1 MAEMPDALIRFRLDY
16 APLMLRYLTRQD
28 EAGLQAA
35 YELGRE
41 AMRDSVGLLD
51 VVRVHNEL
59 FLDVLS
65 TARDATEGDDLARA
79 SATLLIDLI
88 ASFEM
93 SQRGFM
99 DTRRTRQGPTEQP
112 EPP

>member
-1 MAEMPDALIRFRLDY
+1 MPDALSRFRLDY
-16 APLMLRYLTRQD
+16 APLMLRYLAQQD
-28 EAGLQAA
+28 EAGLRAA

-65 TARDATEGDDLARA
+65 TARDAEERDNLAGA

-99 DTRRTRQGPTEQP
+99 DARRTRRADRQD
-112 EPP
+112 